1 LNYLRGVAPLSVGRK
16 DIYRGIL
23 PFVFLQ
29 LIGLVLIA
37 AFPELATWLPAALPN

>member
-1 LNYLRGVAPLSVGRK
+1 M
-16 DIYRGIL
+16 YRGIL

-29 LIGLVLIA
+29 LIGLLLIA